1 MQKEQLKN
9 VLSGGIDLFHNHKQ
23 LKGLRELGFT
33 IECHRKHFMLIYQG
47 KNRTFKFS
55 VSKTPSD
62 VRSTNNLIS
71 TICNSISKEK
81 QNGR

>member
-9 VLSGGIDLFHNHKQ
+9 VLSGGIDLFHNKRQ
-23 LKGLRELGFT
+23 VRELHSLGFA
-33 IECHRKHFMLIYQG
+33 IEQRSKHFLLIYKG
-47 KNRTFKFS
+47 SKRSYKFA

-71 TICNSISKEK
+71 IICNTIPKEELV
-81 QNGR
+81 

>member
-9 VLSGGIDLFHNHKQ
+9 ILSGGIDLFHNKQ
-23 LKGLRELGFT
+23 QIRKLHRLGFD
-33 IECHRKHFMLIYQG
+33 IEQRSKHFLLIYKG
-47 KNRTFKFS
+47 SKRSYKFA

-71 TICNSISKEK
+71 IICNTIPKEELI
-81 QNGR
+81 